1 MQTFHLLVDPRR
13 NNETELTLLIEPI
26 SRRPHARTELKPERV
41 VSIWGNPLA
50 AAYPTV
56 HELLRPEGYRP
67 SDLRPGRRTTLKLKE
82 DCGVRLGLLMK
93 AVKPLRKLVRIQT
106 VIEGVQGM
114 SREEAAYWFS
124 KAINSPDDAERRR
137 AMKAMRILL
146 AKE

>member
-1 MQTFHLLVDPRR
+1 MQAFQLLVEPLKD
-13 NNETELTLLIEPI
+13 NETALTLLMDPFSRLKRNAPEP
-26 SRRPHARTELKPERV
+26 KPERL

-50 AAYPTV
+50 AAYPTI
-56 HELLRPEGYRP
+56 HELVRAEGYRP

-82 DCGVRLGLLMK
+82 DSGVRLGLLMK
-93 AVKPLRKLVRIQT
+93 AIKPLRKLIRIQT

-146 AKE
+146 ARE